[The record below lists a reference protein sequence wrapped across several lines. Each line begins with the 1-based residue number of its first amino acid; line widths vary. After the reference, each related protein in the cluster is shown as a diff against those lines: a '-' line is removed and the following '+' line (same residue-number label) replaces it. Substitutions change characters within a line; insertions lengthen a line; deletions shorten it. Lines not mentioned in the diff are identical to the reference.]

1 MAQRE
6 VGLTFGIVALSL
18 ATPGGGVSRIAA
30 GSRVAERRPSASG
43 VAPPP
48 LPHVTAAIGTWFL
61 LKAFANGCTAMT
73 GIEAVSNGVPLF
85 HEPKVPNAHK
95 TLTAIMMILS
105 VFLLAL
111 GYLCPA
117 YHIGAM
123 NEQQPGY
130 QTVLSQLVAAV
141 AGRNV
146 FYYLSLASIF
156 IVLTYSAQ
164 TSFADFPRVCRFL
177 SEDRFLPPGF
187 SKRSRRLVYWQG
199 IVVLTIL
206 SASLLILF
214 GGITDKLIPL
224 FAVGA
229 FTAFCFSQAG
239 MVRHWMRKR
248 GRRYRTKLAF
258 NAIGATITFVVL
270 MIIIVAKFR
279 EGAWLTVIVAPAAVL
294 LLRRIR
300 QHYRKI
306 APRG

>member
-1 MAQRE
+1 M
-6 VGLTFGIVALSL
+6 L
-18 ATPGGGVSRIAA
+18 
-30 GSRVAERRPSASG
+30 
-43 VAPPP
+43 
-48 LPHVTAAIGTWFL
+48 
-61 LKAFANGCTAMT
+61 
-73 GIEAVSNGVPLF
+73 
-85 HEPKVPNAHK
+85 
-95 TLTAIMMILS
+95 ILS

-156 IVLTYSAQ
+156 IVLTFSAQ

-177 SEDRFLPPGF
+177 AEDRFLPPGF
-187 SKRSRRLVYWQG
+187 SKRSRRLVYWEG

-206 SASLLILF
+206 SAALLIVF

-270 MIIIVAKFR
+270 MIIVVAKFR
-279 EGAWLTVIVAPAAVL
+279 EGDWLTVIVAPAAVL
-294 LLRRIR
+294 LLQRIH

-306 APRG
+306 SRRG